1 MMLGV
6 EVDSV
11 LVERAYAKINLT
23 LDVLGRRLDGYH
35 EVDMVMQ
42 TVDLSDLVWV
52 EEAEGDAITVDSTAT
67 NIPLDSRNLAVV
79 AAEAF
84 QRFSGIRRGV
94 HIKIEKNIPVA
105 AGLAGGSADAAAV
118 LRGLNRLY
126 GTNYSRDQLAEI
138 GASIGSDVPFCVYG
152 GCAVATGRGEQ
163 IRRVHHQMRPWVV
176 LTRPPVYVST
186 AEVYRATSPDQ
197 YATCTA
203 SAGMVQALE
212 QGDFEAVRKLVSN
225 GLQPTTF
232 RLYPEVAAV
241 KERMEAA
248 TGQPV
253 FMSGSGPTLFTLLPT
268 QSAAQRTY
276 NTLRGFMREVYL
288 CRFALL

>member
-1 MMLGV
+1 MMVGV

-23 LDVLGRRLDGYH
+23 LDVLGRRPDGYH
-35 EVDMVMQ
+35 QVDMVMQ

-52 EEAEGDAITVDSTAT
+52 EETEGDEIKVDSTAT
-67 NIPLDSRNLAVV
+67 NIPLDSRNLVVV
-79 AAEAF
+79 AAQAF
-84 QRFSGIRRGV
+84 QQFSGIRRGLN
-94 HIKIEKNIPVA
+94 IRIEKNIPVA

-126 GTNYSRDQLAEI
+126 GTNYSSDQLAEI

-152 GCAVATGRGEQ
+152 GCAVATGRGEL
-163 IRRVHHQMRPWVV
+163 IRRIYHHMRPWVV

-186 AEVYRATSPDQ
+186 AEVYNATSQAQ
-197 YATCTA
+197 YATSTA
-203 SAGMVQALE
+203 SDEMVRALE
-212 QGDFEAVRKLVSN
+212 QGDFEAVRSLVSN
-225 GLQPTTF
+225 GLQQTTF
-232 RLYPEVAAV
+232 RLYPEVALV

-253 FMSGSGPTLFTLLPT
+253 FMSGSGPTLFALLPT
-268 QSAAQRTY
+268 QSAAQRMY

>member
-1 MMLGV
+1 
-6 EVDSV
+6 
-11 LVERAYAKINLT
+11 
-23 LDVLGRRLDGYH
+23 
-35 EVDMVMQ
+35 MVMQ

-186 AEVYRATSPDQ
+186 AEVYRATSPDR
-197 YATCTA
+197 YAARTA
-203 SAGMVQALE
+203 SAAMVEALE
-212 QGDFEAVRKLVSN
+212 QGDFEAVRRLVSN

-276 NTLRGFMREVYL
+276 NTLRGFMREVHL